1 LREAIDNKN
10 KANLGEENDTGMNQK
25 NNKIYNCTKCG
36 AQFSKWNGR
45 CLECGGWATLEE
57 GYSSTSSEESGLA
70 TKAVEPAQIASLAKV
85 ESANFTRIVTGISEL
100 DRVLG
105 GGLVPGSLVLL
116 AGEPGIG
123 KSTMLAQMTEAV
135 SKNIKD
141 DASEK
146 GDHVKVLYVS
156 GEESAPQVKDRFV
169 RLGCDLEKIYF
180 ANETNVE
187 KIQAGVLINNPRL
200 LIIDSIQTMR
210 SSQVPSEAGSINQIR
225 AATAGF
231 LELAKKHNVSVII
244 TGHITKDGQ
253 VAGPKSLEHIVD
265 TVIYLEHDQSLHFRL
280 LRSTKNR
287 FGSINEIG
295 IFEMASSGFRQVKNP
310 GAVFMNSSKEEMSG
324 AAVSCVMEG
333 TRPFLVEVQALVTK
347 TVFGYPIR
355 KATGLDNNRLQVLAA
370 VMQKRA
376 GLNLA
381 NQDIILNIVGGL
393 KIKETAMDLAI
404 CAAIISSLS
413 NQVIN
418 KESLF
423 LGEVGLGGEVRNI
436 GKMKER
442 LNEALRLGFKEIYTP
457 NLEIQS
463 KKQTIYKIGNLSDLS
478 RRLLK

>member
-1 LREAIDNKN
+1 MSK
-10 KANLGEENDTGMNQK
+10 TQ
-25 NNKIYNCTKCG
+25 KIYSCTKCG
-36 AQFSKWNGR
+36 AQSSKWNGR
-45 CLECGGWATLEE
+45 CLECGAWGTLEE
-57 GYSSTSSEESGLA
+57 GLVATGQNNSTEQFAVSS
-70 TKAVEPAQIASLAKV
+70 EPAQISRLDKI
-85 ESANFTRIVTGISEL
+85 ESVKYNRIVTGIDEL

-123 KSTMLAQMTEAV
+123 KSTMLAQMIDAV
-135 SKNIKD
+135 SKTIKNNKVSD
-141 DASEK
+141 KED
-146 GDHVKVLYVS
+146 VRVLYVS
-156 GEESAPQVKDRFV
+156 GEESAPQIKDRFV
-169 RLGCDLEKIYF
+169 RLACELEKIYF

-187 KIQAGVLINNPRL
+187 KIRATVLKEKPSL

-210 SSQVPSEAGSINQIR
+210 SGDVPSEAGSINQIR
-225 AATAGF
+225 AATANF
-231 LELAKKHNVSVII
+231 LELAKKHDVSIII

-265 TVIYLEHDQSLHFRL
+265 TVIYLEHDQSLHYRL

-295 IFEMASSGFRQVKNP
+295 IFEMASDGFRQVKNP
-310 GAVFMNSSKEEMSG
+310 SAIFMNSSNLDQSG
-324 AAVSCVMEG
+324 TAVSCVMEG

-355 KATGLDNNRLQVLAA
+355 KATGIDANRLQVLAA

-376 GLNLA
+376 NLNLA

-393 KIKETAMDLAI
+393 KIKETAMDMAI

-413 NQVIN
+413 NQVIR
-418 KESLF
+418 KDALF
-423 LGEVGLGGEVRNI
+423 VGEVGLGGEIRNV

-457 NLEIQS
+457 NLDIQS

-478 RRLLK
+478 KMLLG